1 MSTETIT
8 IVISS
13 AALLLSFFGAF
24 GWMVH
29 RVDTKIDNLDAKL
42 SAQISSVEERLSAR
56 IDGVAREVVEVKIAV
71 ARLEGPPRHLLT
83 AR

>member
-1 MSTETIT
+1 MSTETIA
-8 IVISS
+8 IVIST

-29 RVDTKIDNLDAKL
+29 RMDSKVDSLEAKL
-42 SAQISSVEERLSAR
+42 GAR
-56 IDGVAREVVEVKIAV
+56 IDRVEQELVEVKVAI
-71 ARLEGPPRHLLT
+71 ARLEGPPHRLLT